1 MFSFSMNEIGE
12 MTINPALNSFY
23 EEPVAS
29 EAIKQRSLSFK
40 EFLNKKE
47 QPLLNDRGVNFE
59 ETKSKRLVKLR
70 SLSKEKSKN
79 DIAKRIIQI

>member
-23 EEPVAS
+23 EEPVTS

-47 QPLLNDRGVNFE
+47 SN
-59 ETKSKRLVKLR
+59 
-70 SLSKEKSKN
+70 
-79 DIAKRIIQI
+79 QIKW